1 MFGVFEVRYFGVRSK
16 TNFDCMYVLF
26 LRNRV
31 AVQLQKNLDR
41 IRLKRVAAKMKN
53 GCAGGYI
60 ISSHPSGMIMCTTN
74 VQNDEGIEEEISYLG
89 TTLFGQKKQKLAKS
103 GTSYSSMWGFYK

>member
-1 MFGVFEVRYFGVRSK
+1 M
-16 TNFDCMYVLF
+16 LF
-26 LRNRV
+26 FFTFINPVNHIFRNRV

-74 VQNDEGIEEEISYLG
+74 VQNEQGIEEEISYLG

-103 GTSYSSMWGFYK
+103 GIHHIVVCIWGFYK

>member
-1 MFGVFEVRYFGVRSK
+1 MSQLINSNWH
-16 TNFDCMYVLF
+16 TIAIYVLF

-89 TTLFGQKKQKLAKS
+89 TTLFGQKKQKLAKT
-103 GTSYSSMWGFYK
+103 GTVQLN

>member
-1 MFGVFEVRYFGVRSK
+1 MCGFPKLLAPFFQIF
-16 TNFDCMYVLF
+16 NFDIFVIIF
-26 LRNRV
+26 RNRV

-74 VQNDEGIEEEISYLG
+74 VQNDEGIDEEISYLG
-89 TTLFGQKKQKLAKS
+89 TTLFGQKKQNLAKS
-103 GTSYSSMWGFYK
+103 GT